1 MTETPDGAE
10 DGVEEVA
17 EEVVVEPEQV
27 EPEAVGETL
36 AGTEPGNRP
45 EVATDGSQDGR
56 PRWVELATSA
66 DHKDIGRL
74 LIGTSVGALFL
85 AIVELVILRIQL
97 AVPENGL
104 LESVTFDRLLSMY
117 GATGIFFFALPLVF
131 GLFYFLIPLMIGSRG
146 TALPRL
152 GQIGVWLVMLGGTL
166 LYSTILFTPPE
177 AGINPLPPFSEVAFT
192 TNNGVDAWIVSTG
205 MATLGILM
213 LAIDLL
219 VTLKHLRAP
228 GMAWRRAPVFVWSGA
243 IASWLF
249 LFIAPI
255 FLAALTMLLVDRR
268 LDGSFFTGGA
278 GGAPLLWQHL
288 SYIFLAGTYMLVA
301 IFAIGAITEIV
312 QTFTRRPLR
321 GRNAVVRSMIAIAIL
336 GTLAWT
342 QNMYTAPIP
351 SFWKYLSMFLAIALI
366 VPFGVIFQSLIS
378 AVARN
383 DFNMS
388 APLRYA
394 MGALSFASVGLIVEV
409 SQSMLAIGTQL
420 QQTYD
425 AWAATHFA
433 LFGFAVFGGLAAL
446 SYWYPKLTGTYL
458 NEERAAK
465 SFWLIYAGGLIA
477 LVPLFGAGVE
487 GQVTDAFRFFGGEGL
502 GFFNLVSSIGTLVL
516 FLGLVLTI
524 GNLIRSRVE
533 EKAAPP
539 DPWRGETLEWLTMS
553 PPPPHNF
560 DVLPDVRS
568 ANPMSDIREVLAK
581 MDSGGTRETRES
593 EPVA

>member
-1 MTETPDGAE
+1 MTDRPEELGE
-10 DGVEEVA
+10 GVED
-17 EEVVVEPEQV
+17 VVVEPEPV
-27 EPEAVGETL
+27 DSAAADETL
-36 AGTEPGNRP
+36 AGTEIQSRP
-45 EVATDGSQDGR
+45 EVATDGSVGAR
-56 PRWVELATSA
+56 PRWVELATSP

-74 LIGTSVGALFL
+74 LIGTSLGALFL
-85 AIVELVILRIQL
+85 SIVLLVLVRLQL
-97 AVPENGL
+97 SVPENGF
-104 LESVTFDRLLSMY
+104 LESVTFDRFLSMY
-117 GATGIFFFALPLVF
+117 GATGIFFFALPLAF
-131 GLFYFLIPLMIGSRG
+131 GLLYFLVPLMIGSRG
-146 TALPRL
+146 TALPRI
-152 GQIGVWLVMLGGTL
+152 GQVGVWLVMIGGGL

-177 AGINPLPPFSEVAFT
+177 AGINPLPPFSEAAFT
-192 TNNGVDAWIVSTG
+192 PNNGVDVWIASTG
-205 MATLGILM
+205 MATFGLLLI
-213 LAIDLL
+213 AVDLL
-219 VTLKHLRAP
+219 VTIKHLRAP
-228 GMAWRRAPVFVWSGA
+228 GMAWRRAPIFVWSGA
-243 IASWLF
+243 IVSWLF

-255 FLAALTMLLVDRR
+255 LLAALTMLLVDRR

-288 SYIFLAGTYMLVA
+288 SYIFFAGSYMLVA
-301 IFAIGAITEIV
+301 VFALGAIAEIV
-312 QTFTRRPLR
+312 QTFTRRQLP
-321 GRNAVVRSMIAIAIL
+321 GRNAVVGSMIAIAVI

-351 SFWKYLSMFLAIALI
+351 SFWKYLAMFLAVSLI
-366 VPFGVIFQSLIS
+366 VPFGLIFHSLIS
-378 AVARN
+378 AVSRN

-394 MGALSFASVGLIVEV
+394 MGALSFASVGLVVEV
-409 SQSMLAIGTQL
+409 SQSILAVGSQL

-446 SYWYPKLTGTYL
+446 SYWYPKLAGTNL

-465 SFWLIYAGGLIA
+465 SFWLTYVGGLIA

-487 GQVTDAFRFFGGEGL
+487 GQVTDAFRFFSGEGL
-502 GFFNLVSSIGTLVL
+502 GFFNLLASLGTLIL
-516 FLGLVLTI
+516 FVGIVLTI

-533 EKAAPP
+533 EKPAAP
-539 DPWRGETLEWLTMS
+539 DPWRGETLEWLTLS

-568 ANPMSDIREVLAK
+568 ANPMSDIREVLAR
-581 MDSGGTRETRES
+581 MDSGEAKETRES

>member
-1 MTETPDGAE
+1 
-10 DGVEEVA
+10 
-17 EEVVVEPEQV
+17 
-27 EPEAVGETL
+27 
-36 AGTEPGNRP
+36 
-45 EVATDGSQDGR
+45 
-56 PRWVELATSA
+56 
-66 DHKDIGRL
+66 
-74 LIGTSVGALFL
+74 
-85 AIVELVILRIQL
+85 
-97 AVPENGL
+97 
-104 LESVTFDRLLSMY
+104 
-117 GATGIFFFALPLVF
+117 
-131 GLFYFLIPLMIGSRG
+131 
-146 TALPRL
+146 
-152 GQIGVWLVMLGGTL
+152 
-166 LYSTILFTPPE
+166 
-177 AGINPLPPFSEVAFT
+177 
-192 TNNGVDAWIVSTG
+192 
-205 MATLGILM
+205 
-213 LAIDLL
+213 
-219 VTLKHLRAP
+219 
-228 GMAWRRAPVFVWSGA
+228 
-243 IASWLF
+243 
-249 LFIAPI
+249 
-255 FLAALTMLLVDRR
+255 MLLVDRR
-268 LDGSFFTGGA
+268 LGGSFFTGGA

-378 AVARN
+378 AVAKN

-465 SFWLIYAGGLIA
+465 SFWLTYAGGLIA

-533 EKAAPP
+533 EKPAPP
-539 DPWRGETLEWLTMS
+539 DPWRGETLEWLTTS

-581 MDSGGTRETRES
+581 MDSGEARETRES